1 MEKVNIFEILK
12 YAPRGLKL
20 WSDVFGEVIFKG
32 VRTDGMYPIMFKLAE
47 YPDWDNSTTKTGA
60 HTSYQDKYIFP
71 CTLWPSQECKCWDD
85 PMDILMTQK
94 VNIGCV
100 VADINGR
107 QWVRTSDG
115 FVSIRGI
122 DSIESLPLSGTNH
135 FCYKKAR
142 YCSPEESELTLI
154 RFKACGYIWNTK
166 NGDFDYL
173 DNNPKNNNID
183 EWIKKTVTELSG
195 QHDIL
200 SSDRFVQG
208 VYEQGAKDV
217 LNMIKDK
224 LKID

>member
-20 WSDVFGEVIFKG
+20 WSDVFGEVIFEG
-32 VRTDGMYPIMFKLAE
+32 VREHGLYPIIFKIAE
-47 YPDWDNSTTKTGA
+47 HPAWDNNTTKTGA
-60 HTSYQDKYIFP
+60 HANLQDKDIFP
-71 CTLWPSQECKCWDD
+71 CTLWPSQECRCWDD

-94 VNIGCV
+94 VNVGCV

-115 FVSIRGI
+115 FVSIHGNRG
-122 DSIESLPLSGTNH
+122 IESLPLSGINH

-142 YCSPEESELTLI
+142 YCSPEEGESVPI
-154 RFKACGYIWNTK
+154 RFKACGFIWNTE

-183 EWIKKTVTELSG
+183 GWIKKTVTELSG

-200 SSDRFVQG
+200 SSDRFVQA

>member
-1 MEKVNIFEILK
+1 M
-12 YAPRGLKL
+12 Y
-20 WSDVFGEVIFKG
+20 GEVIFEG
-32 VRTDGMYPIMFKLAE
+32 VRESGMFPILFKFGE
-47 YPDWDNSTTKTGA
+47 WDNSTTKTGA
-60 HTSYQDKYIFP
+60 HTNCQDKDIFP
-71 CTLWPSQECKCWDD
+71 CTLWPSQECRCWDD

-107 QWVRTSDG
+107 HWVRTSDG
-115 FVSIRGI
+115 FVSIRGKGG
-122 DSIESLPLSGTNH
+122 IESLPLSGTNH

-142 YCSPEESELTLI
+142 YCSPEESKLTPI
-154 RFKACGYIWNTK
+154 RFKACGFIWNTEK
-166 NGDFDYL
+166 DDFDYP

-200 SSDRFVQG
+200 SCDRFLQA